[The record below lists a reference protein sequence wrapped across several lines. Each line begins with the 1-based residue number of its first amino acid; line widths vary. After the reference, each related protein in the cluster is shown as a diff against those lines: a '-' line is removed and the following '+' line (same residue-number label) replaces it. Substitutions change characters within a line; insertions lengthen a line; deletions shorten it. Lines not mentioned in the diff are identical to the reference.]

1 MKAGEVFVCAG
12 HTLRAEST
20 DFELGCEGCVGD
32 PPQNGRRIG
41 EPEVPC
47 GNLPE
52 CDATFNEGTHLRYAL
67 HEVLG
72 NEPPAILKRDF
83 GRQEVLIAA
92 HATRPFTVALC
103 GGKYRLTNTCG
114 KLTCLRGGE
123 AWPAGDEALSG
134 DSLSLSMVQRIQE
147 MEERMQVAIGLLKH
161 GNKIEAMKLLNK
173 KEWES

>member
-1 MKAGEVFVCAG
+1 MKEV
-12 HTLRAEST
+12 
-20 DFELGCEGCVGD
+20 
-32 PPQNGRRIG
+32 
-41 EPEVPC
+41 
-47 GNLPE
+47 
-52 CDATFNEGTHLRYAL
+52 
-67 HEVLG
+67 
-72 NEPPAILKRDF
+72 PAILKRDF

-123 AWPAGDEALSG
+123 TWPAGDEALSG

-147 MEERMQVAIGLLKH
+147 MEERMGLILALIRKDNL
-161 GNKIEAMKLLNK
+161 GEAKRLLQS

>member
-1 MKAGEVFVCAG
+1 MKVGEVFLCEGV
-12 HTLRAEST
+12 TLRAE
-20 DFELGCEGCVGD
+20 EGVVGEGCDGCIGHPPMNERTVGEAE
-32 PPQNGRRIG
+32 IK
-41 EPEVPC
+41 C
-47 GNLPE
+47 GKLPM
-52 CDATFNEGTHLRYAL
+52 CDASDNESGVPLRFV
-67 HEVLG
+67 HNEVLV
-72 NEPPAILKRDF
+72 PILKRDF
-83 GRQEVLIAA
+83 SRQEVLIAA